1 MITIDGA
8 EWNVPCDLERTA
20 DITPSEISGM
30 MLDKT
35 YFNDVL
41 GTFLTYDVRLAVP
54 PTMESEYF
62 QIYEAL
68 TDPVESH
75 QFVLPYNGETIELT
89 ARVERVR
96 DVYVL
101 LTSRKQLWKG
111 VEFTVIANHPTK
123 RMNYGE
129 IVTIGRSTVPDMP
142 EGVAGQVCIYDGSGW
157 QEVNLEQGKLYEYTG
172 TGFTESEITDA
183 DDTEY

>member
-1 MITIDGA
+1 MISIDGA

-41 GTFLTYDVRLAVP
+41 GTFLTYDVTLAVP
-54 PTMESEYF
+54 PTMEDEYF
-62 QIYEAL
+62 QLYETL
-68 TDPVESH
+68 TDPVDAH
-75 QFVLPYNGETIELT
+75 QFVMPYNGSTVEIT
-89 ARVERVR
+89 ARVERVT

-101 LTSRKQLWKG
+101 LKSKRQLWRG
-111 VEFTVIANHPTK
+111 VKFTAIANHPTK

-129 IVTIGRSTVPDMP
+129 IVTIGRSPVPDTP
-142 EGVAGQVCIYDGSGW
+142 ESVAGQVCIYDGSRW